1 MAYLIWKLVHV
12 VSAILF
18 VGNITV
24 GVFWAVN
31 ALRSNDYALIGRT
44 FEGIIRADRLFTGPG
59 AVGLLVSGIVAA
71 LSGDLSILG
80 TGWILWGIVLFVIS
94 GAAFGMRVAP
104 LQREL
109 VRLAGEAERDSD
121 KQAAFHARYRSWQV
135 WGSIA
140 LLAPLI
146 AVALMVL
153 KPNLPAL

>member
-1 MAYLIWKLVHV
+1 MGYLIWKLVHV

-24 GVFWAVN
+24 GVFWAVD
-31 ALRSNDYALIGRT
+31 AVRSNDYGLIGRT

-59 AVGLLVSGIVAA
+59 AIGLLVSGIAAA
-71 LSGDLSILG
+71 LSGNLPILG
-80 TGWILWGIVLFVIS
+80 TGWILWGIVMFVIA

-104 LQREL
+104 LQRDL
-109 VRLAGEAERDSD
+109 VRLAAEAGRDKE
-121 KQAAFHARYRSWQV
+121 KQAAFHAHYRSWQL
-135 WGSIA
+135 WGTVA

-153 KPNLPAL
+153 KPKLPAL